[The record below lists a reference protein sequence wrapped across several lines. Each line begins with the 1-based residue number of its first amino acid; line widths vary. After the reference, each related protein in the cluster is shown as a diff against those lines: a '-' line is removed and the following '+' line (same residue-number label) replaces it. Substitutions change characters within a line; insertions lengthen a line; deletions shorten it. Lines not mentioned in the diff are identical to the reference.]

1 MLFRSALGSAFA
13 AQAAALFVPGF
24 RNLFG
29 PALGI
34 ADFGISLAAGVAP
47 LLVVEMLRKAQSHPA

>member
-1 MLFRSALGSAFA
+1 LFI
-13 AQAAALFVPGF
+13 PGF

-34 ADFGISLAAGVAP
+34 ADFGVSLTAGAAPMLAI
-47 LLVVEMLRKAQSHPA
+47 EALRKAQSDPT